1 VAGAKVVITFEG
13 LDQVIARLSEIETKG
28 EENLVKLTKTL
39 ASDTEQAWKDVTHR
53 RSGRLQE
60 GDVTEAMGLSFV
72 LKNAV
77 YYYRWVN
84 DGHWTPRGWRTK
96 RGYRLAKR
104 RSHVE
109 GQEMTQKAMMFV
121 QQNILEYLSKFLNG
135 V

>member
-1 VAGAKVVITFEG
+1 VAGAKVIITFEG
-13 LDQVIARLSEIETKG
+13 LDQVIANLTEIETKG
-28 EENLVKLTKTL
+28 EENLVKLTKAL
-39 ASDTEQAWKDVTHR
+39 AADTEQAWQDVTHR
-53 RSGRLQE
+53 RSGRLQ
-60 GDVTEAMGLSFV
+60 GADVAEAMALSFT
-72 LKNAV
+72 LKNV
-77 YYYRWVN
+77 TYYYDWVN

-121 QQNILEYLSKFLNG
+121 SQNILEYLSKFLNG

>member
-1 VAGAKVVITFEG
+1 MSTRVIIEIQG
-13 LDQVIARLSEIETKG
+13 LQQVLDNLTTIETKG

-39 ASDTEQAWKDVTHR
+39 ANDTERAWQQATHR
-53 RSGRLQE
+53 RTGRLQS
-60 GDVTEAMGLSFV
+60 GDVAEAMGLSFT
-72 LKNAV
+72 LKNAT
-77 YYYRWVN
+77 YYYDWVN

-104 RSHVE
+104 RTHVE